1 MMRAESVACPCRR
14 TCPCR
19 CLSRF
24 QYTTVFLPADPVPS
38 SDHSAV
44 FALLDEADAP
54 AGAPRSRLLSGWLGE
69 WRCDD
74 PATLEA
80 VWAGAQA
87 QIAAGAHAL
96 LLADYEW
103 GVRLAG
109 AGTPGGWSE
118 QAPGALRLLMFSRLQ
133 RLDTAGVAAWL
144 AEAEGRAE
152 PAPAAVLA
160 PQPDDDAD
168 TYAAAIARIHAL
180 IRAGETYQV
189 NHTLRLRGQAVGT
202 PLALYRRLRALQ
214 PVPFGALLALP
225 GDRWVLSC
233 SPELFVRHE
242 AGRLEARPMKGTAA
256 RRPDDAQADAAAAAW
271 LAADIKNRAENLMI
285 VDLLRND
292 LGRIA
297 RTGSVKV
304 PALFR
309 VEPYRTVFQMTST
322 VEAEPA
328 PGVDLPAV
336 LRALFP
342 CGSITGA
349 PKHRTMQLIESLE
362 SSPRGLY
369 TGAIGWVEAPAPGS
383 DRRLGDFA
391 LSVAIRTLELG
402 APVGPAPGQGGLRP
416 VRLGVGGGIVL
427 DSVAEDEAAE
437 WRLKSRFATRPDP
450 GFTLFETIRV
460 EAGRPLRLPAHL
472 ARLGASAQALG
483 FAFDREALQAAVLA
497 QARALAGEGAHRL
510 RLDLARDGGWQIR
523 HGVLAPLPDGPL
535 DLLPPGPALPA
546 AEAALLAHKTSLRAT
561 YDAAIREAEA
571 LGAFD
576 RAFVNARG
584 ELTEGA
590 RSTLLLRLDGRWWTP
605 PVAAGA
611 LPGVMRA
618 ALMADPAW
626 ALQERVLHPADL
638 ERAEALALCNALR
651 GVCPARLHGCASLE
665 QRG

>member
-1 MMRAESVACPCRR
+1 M
-14 TCPCR
+14 
-19 CLSRF
+19 
-24 QYTTVFLPADPVPS
+24 FLPADPDLS
-38 SDHSAV
+38 SDALSV

-103 GVRLAG
+103 GVRLVG

-133 RLDTAGVAAWL
+133 RLDAEGVAAWL
-144 AEAEGRAE
+144 AQAEGRAE

-160 PQPDDDAD
+160 PQPDDDDA

-189 NHTLRLRGQAVGT
+189 NHTLRLRGQALGT

-214 PVPFGALLALP
+214 PVPFGALVALP

-242 AGRLEARPMKGTAA
+242 AGRLQARPMKGTAA

-271 LAADIKNRAENLMI
+271 LAADLKNRAENLMI

-304 PALFR
+304 PALFQ

-322 VEAEPA
+322 IEAEPA
-328 PGVDLPAV
+328 PDADLPAV

-391 LSVAIRTLELG
+391 LSVAIRTLALG
-402 APVGPAPGQGGLRP
+402 APAEGGLRP
-416 VRLGVGGGIVL
+416 VTLGVGGGIVL

-460 EAGRPLRLPAHL
+460 EAGQPLRLPAHL
-472 ARLGASAQALG
+472 ARLGASAAALG
-483 FAFDREALQAAVLA
+483 FAFDGEALRAAVLA
-497 QARALAGEGAHRL
+497 QAQTLPGGLVHRL

-523 HGVLAPLPDGPL
+523 HGVLALLPDGPL
-535 DLLPPGPALPA
+535 GLLPPGPALPA
-546 AEAALLAHKTSLRAT
+546 DEAALLAHKTSLRAT
-561 YDAAIREAEA
+561 YDAAIREAET

-576 RAFVNARG
+576 RVFVNARG

-626 ALQERVLHPADL
+626 ALQERVLFPVDL

-651 GVCPARLHGCASLE
+651 GVCLARLQAGHSRSDCARPE
-665 QRG
+665 QAG